1 MYYDITVYERTEV
14 SRHVSIQYTLK
25 TQTIRF
31 AKNEIC
37 KIDYVKNV
45 VENKNIFTLYTLHL
59 FITNAIKR
67 ILKSNTPMTRIYL
80 PPNFLME
87 VFNDWD
93 VDSMRLH
100 YQEIIEGYPEASNAR
115 MVAVLI
121 GGALCLIR

>member
-1 MYYDITVYERTEV
+1 MYYDITIYERVEV
-14 SRHVSIQYTLK
+14 SRHMPIQYIFK

-100 YQEIIEGYPEASNAR
+100 YQEIIEGYPDASNAR
-115 MVAVLI
+115 MVDMLI
-121 GGALCLIR
+121 GDEL

>member
-1 MYYDITVYERTEV
+1 MYYDITVYERIEV
-14 SRHVSIQYTLK
+14 SRHAPIQYIPK
-25 TQTIRF
+25 RQTIRF

-59 FITNAIKR
+59 FITNVIKR

-80 PPNFLME
+80 PPSFLME

-100 YQEIIEGYPEASNAR
+100 YQEIIENYPEASNAR
-115 MVAVLI
+115 MVDMLM
-121 GGALCLIR
+121 GDDL

>member
-14 SRHVSIQYTLK
+14 SRHVSIQYTFK

-59 FITNAIKR
+59 FITNAIKH

-115 MVAVLI
+115 MVDMLI
-121 GGALCLIR
+121 GDDL

>member
-1 MYYDITVYERTEV
+1 MYYDITVYERIEV
-14 SRHVSIQYTLK
+14 SRHVPIQYISK
-25 TQTIRF
+25 RQTIRF

-80 PPNFLME
+80 PPSFLME

-93 VDSMRLH
+93 VDSIRLKH
-100 YQEIIEGYPEASNAR
+100 QEIIENYPDISNAR
-115 MVAVLI
+115 MIDTLMSD
-121 GGALCLIR
+121 L

>member
-1 MYYDITVYERTEV
+1 MYYDITVYERVEV
-14 SRHVSIQYTLK
+14 SRHVPIQYIPK
-25 TQTIRF
+25 IHTIRF

-100 YQEIIEGYPEASNAR
+100 YQEIIEGYPEASNVR
-115 MVAVLI
+115 MVDMLI
-121 GGALCLIR
+121 GDDL